1 MPRGF
6 AAPQPKQELVGL
18 GVSSMFLFP
27 FRLWLQKKLQIPR
40 FAPFV
45 SQGKRDDSVKTKA
58 KPQTRT
64 KSRNQKQKSRRDAGG
79 TKTGYNNLGPKLGA
93 KT

>member
-1 MPRGF
+1 
-6 AAPQPKQELVGL
+6 L
-18 GVSSMFLFP
+18 LFP
-27 FRLWLQKKLQIPR
+27 VRLSLQKKLQIPR
-40 FAPFV
+40 FAAFV

>member
-40 FAPFV
+40 SAPFV
-45 SQGKRDDSVKTKA
+45 PQGKRDDSVKTKQKPEA
-58 KPQTRT
+58 KEP
-64 KSRNQKQKSRRDAGG
+64 SRRRRCE
-79 TKTGYNNLGPKLGA
+79 NRVQKLAA